1 MNNTSQSPDLKA
13 ELKSYVKPIFVEIA
27 LVMLLGAVD
36 TVMLSHLDTGVE
48 GGSDNAVAAV
58 GLDNQLFNLV
68 ILIFQFVSV
77 GTGIVCAQYI
87 GAGFKKKLVQV
98 VGISLMVNAVVGG
111 VMSVFLGLKTEAVLE
126 FMDLAPELMEDGATY
141 LRIIGSFAFFQA
153 IGLAFSA
160 SLRSAGMT
168 KYPMRVTVI
177 VNIINIIGN
186 YSLIFGHFGL
196 PKLGVEGAAISTVI
210 CRGISM
216 LSLGIIHTKKH
227 IDKYPLAWFR
237 PFPWAELKNV
247 LKIGVPAAGEN
258 LSYCL
263 SQVAITYF
271 INQLGNTA
279 LATRTYCANCI
290 MFVNLFC
297 ISVVQGGGIVVGHL
311 IGAKKKIAAFLMGNF
326 VYRYALIITLIVGTS
341 LALAGH
347 SILSFL
353 TSNEEII
360 RLGTIIFF
368 IDIILDI
375 GRVGNIFATGTLRST
390 GDAVYPVIIG
400 IFFQW
405 SIAVG
410 VSYLLGITFGLG
422 LIGMWIGFTLDEN
435 VRALILRRRWK
446 SKRWATKS
454 LVK

>member
-1 MNNTSQSPDLKA
+1 MENNSLGLKA
-13 ELKSYVKPIFVEIA
+13 ELKSLVKPIFVEIA

-58 GLDNQLFNLV
+58 GLDNQLINLV
-68 ILIFQFVSV
+68 ILIFQFVST

-87 GAGFKKKLVQV
+87 GAGFRKKLVQV
-98 VGISLMVNAVVGG
+98 VGIALMMNLLVGLS
-111 VMSVFLGLKTEAVLE
+111 MSIFLYFKAEAVLE
-126 FMDLAPELMEDGATY
+126 FMNLRPELMKDGASY
-141 LRIIGSFAFFQA
+141 LRITGSFVFFQA

-160 SLRSAGMT
+160 SLRSAGLV
-168 KYPMRVTVI
+168 KYPMRVTFI

-196 PKLGVEGAAISTVI
+196 PALGVEGAAISTVV
-210 CRGISM
+210 CRGVSM
-216 LSLGIIHTKKH
+216 TALAIIHTKKH
-227 IDKYPLAWFR
+227 IDKFPLEWFR
-237 PFPWAELKNV
+237 PFPWQELKNV
-247 LKIGVPAAGEN
+247 LKIGVPAAGEE

-263 SQVAITYF
+263 SQVVITYF
-271 INQLGNTA
+271 INYLGNTA

-297 ISVVQGGGIVVGHL
+297 VSVVQGGGIVVGHL
-311 IGAKKKIAAFLMGNF
+311 IGMKKAEAAFKMGNF
-326 VYRYALIITLIVGTS
+326 VYRYALIITLIIGTL
-341 LALAGH
+341 LAFLGH
-347 SILSFL
+347 PILSFL
-353 TSNEEII
+353 TDNQEII

-400 IFFQW
+400 IIFQW

-410 VSYLLGITFGLG
+410 VSYLLGITFSLG

-435 VRALILRRRWK
+435 LRAIILRRRWL
-446 SKRWATKS
+446 SKRWKTKT

>member
-1 MNNTSQSPDLKA
+1 MTAQSTGLKD
-13 ELKSYVKPIFVEIA
+13 ELKSLVKPIFVEIA

-36 TVMLSHLDTGVE
+36 TVMLSHLDTGTE

-58 GLDNQLFNLV
+58 GLDNQLINLV
-68 ILIFQFVSV
+68 ILIFQFVST

-87 GAGFKKKLVQV
+87 GAGFRKKLVQV
-98 VGISLMVNAVVGG
+98 VGISLIMNTLVGITLS
-111 VMSVFLGLKTEAVLE
+111 MFLFFRAEAVLE
-126 FMDLAPELMEDGATY
+126 FMDIRPELMADGVAY
-141 LRIIGSFAFFQA
+141 LRITGCFAFFQA

-168 KYPMRVTVI
+168 KYPMRVSFI

-196 PKLGVEGAAISTVI
+196 PKLGVEGAAISTAI
-210 CRGISM
+210 CRGVSM
-216 LSLGIIHTKKH
+216 MALAIIHTKKH
-227 IDKYPLAWFR
+227 INKYPIEWFK
-237 PFPWAELKNV
+237 PFPWTELKNV
-247 LKIGVPAAGEN
+247 LKIGVPAAGEE

-271 INQLGNTA
+271 INKLGNTA

-297 ISVVQGGGIVVGHL
+297 VSVVQGGGIVVGHL
-311 IGAKKKIAAFLMGNF
+311 IGQKKPSAAFIMGNY
-326 VYRYALIITLIVGTS
+326 VYRYALIVTLIVGAA
-341 LALAGH
+341 LALAGKP
-347 SILSFL
+347 ILSYL
-353 TSNEEII
+353 TNNEEII

-400 IFFQW
+400 IIFQW
-405 SIAVG
+405 AIAVG

-435 VRALILRRRWK
+435 VRAIILHQRWK
-446 SKRWATKS
+446 SKRWETKT